1 MILSVIIPLYN
12 NARFLRQCVE
22 SLYKQGIDDPCFEV
36 IIVDDGS
43 TDGGEIL
50 ADKIA
55 LEHDNIKV
63 LHQKNAG
70 PGAAR
75 NTGMAIARG
84 EYIHFVDA
92 DDFLLENGY
101 RNVFDRLINYD
112 ADVVCFGYMK
122 DASYGKKVAD
132 GEVTF
137 FGEIRDFI
145 TKNPMK
151 VAVWNKMFK
160 RSFLEKNHV
169 CWPPLYYSEDTFFT
183 WNLLR
188 NNGTILVDNTKIY
201 SYRSNDGS
209 LERTRNL
216 DGVKRSIRDL
226 LTVCLELKAIFP
238 DYSECPPVKSN
249 FTHKYWI
256 LFNRI
261 LCVPYTYREIKH
273 IFAKCSKIGIDH
285 LCPSRPIK
293 LYDFL
298 YRHPRLYF
306 VFQPVIRFLYFRT
319 HGISAET
326 DDFIAKRLKK

>member
-22 SLYKQGIDDPCFEV
+22 SLYKQGIDDSCFEV

-55 LEHDNIKV
+55 LEYDNIKV

-92 DDFLLENGY
+92 DDFLLNGSYKYIFEN
-101 RNVFDRLINYD
+101 FLKYD
-112 ADVVCFGYMK
+112 ADILQFSYGNNECFGECANETSVTYVG
-122 DASYGKKVAD
+122 DAQKYIRNNCVTVLVWAKLIKKS
-132 GEVTF
+132 
-137 FGEIRDFI
+137 FI
-145 TKNPMK
+145 DQNALSWDC
-151 VAVWNKMFK
+151 V
-160 RSFLEKNHV
+160 S
-169 CWPPLYYSEDTFFT
+169 YSEDTLFT
-183 WNLLR
+183 WKMLAHKATLL
-188 NNGTILVDNTKIY
+188 VCDTKIY
-201 SYRSNDGS
+201 SYRMNENS
-209 LERTRNL
+209 LVHSRKIEQ
-216 DGVKRSIRDL
+216 VKKSVESLVVVNQKLEELSRSFVD
-226 LTVCLELKAIFP
+226 
-238 DYSECPPVKSN
+238 CPPVKSN
-249 FTHKYWI
+249 FTHKYWV

-261 LCVPYTYREIKH
+261 LCVPYTYREIKN

-319 HGISAET
+319 HGVFAET
-326 DDFIAKRLKK
+326 EDFIAKRLKK